1 MEEEHIISDTKKSQ
15 KKAPSNAEI
24 MSSAKVIAG
33 AAFGGGN
40 EKCDKAEVAEAAADL
55 LGAAIHYGK
64 LEDCTYGKVLDKA
77 ENYLHNYGTSHS
89 TTSAVHGGP
98 QHVHSSDGGYGEF
111 VKMAQGF
118 MNKDDGHD
126 HADHGHDG
134 HGGGKKDHDGV
145 LDHNGHESHDHDGHS
160 KSNSGATGGYRDYI
174 KIGQGILKK

>member
-1 MEEEHIISDTKKSQ
+1 MEEEHKISDTKNAASK
-15 KKAPSNAEI
+15 AEI

-64 LEDCTYGKVLDKA
+64 LEDSTCGNVLDKA

-98 QHVHSSDGGYGEF
+98 EHVHSSDGGYGEY

-118 MNKDDGHD
+118 MNKDDAH
-126 HADHGHDG
+126 HHHVDHGHDG
-134 HGGGKKDHDGV
+134 HGGGKKDHD
-145 LDHNGHESHDHDGHS
+145 HNHS
-160 KSNSGATGGYRDYI
+160 KSNSGGYGDYI
-174 KIGQGILKK
+174 KMAQGILKK